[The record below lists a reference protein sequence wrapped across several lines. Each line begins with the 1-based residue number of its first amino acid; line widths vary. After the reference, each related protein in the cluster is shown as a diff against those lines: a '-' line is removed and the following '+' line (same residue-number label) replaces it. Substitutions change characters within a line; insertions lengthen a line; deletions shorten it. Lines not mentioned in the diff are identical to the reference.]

1 LNSTSVVKSG
11 SLLGLRIKR
20 GERKEREENLLD
32 HMRVG
37 YVGRQI

>member
-1 LNSTSVVKSG
+1 
-11 SLLGLRIKR
+11 KR